1 MMEMIIPAL
10 LGFIVGAAVIYFYMK
25 QVNESKVTGAKHQAI
40 AIVDEAKREADAL
53 KKEALLEAKD
63 ETHKFRTEAEN
74 DIRERRLE
82 LQKQENRLLQREENL
97 DVLVNRIK
105 ELGMKEE
112 DYNWYLDTRRFGSV
126 VHSGYGLGF
135 ERIIMYVTGMSNI
148 RDVIPF
154 PRTPK
159 NLEF

>member
-25 QVNESKVTGAKHQAI
+25 QVNESKVTGAKHQAT

-97 DVLVNRIK
+97 DVLLKR
-105 ELGMKEE
+105 MEE
-112 DYNWYLDTRRFGSV
+112 MHVEKDGIEWYLDTRRYGGC
-126 VHSGYGLGF
+126 VHSGFGMGF
-135 ERIIMYVTGMSNI
+135 ERLIMYLTGIDNI

-159 NLEF
+159 NCEY